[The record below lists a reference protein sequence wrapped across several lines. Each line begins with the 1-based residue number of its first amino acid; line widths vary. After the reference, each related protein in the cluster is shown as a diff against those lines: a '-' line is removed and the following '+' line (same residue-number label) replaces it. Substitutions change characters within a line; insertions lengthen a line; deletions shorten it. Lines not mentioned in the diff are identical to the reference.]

1 MHPFAGDPDTIVAP
15 ASPPGKGAVSLV
27 RLSGPQ
33 ALAILEGL
41 SGRMR
46 SDFEARRAT
55 VCRLVKEGRPLD
67 QALVTVFPGPHSYT
81 GEDVVE
87 ISCHGSPWIVR
98 ELVAVCVALG
108 ARVAGPG
115 EFTCRAFLNGR
126 MDLVQAEAVNDLI
139 RSETAYQAEAARRQL
154 EGDLSRRLA
163 PIREEMLEVLSHLE
177 TAVEF
182 VEEDVRPD
190 DRATLAERLRRT
202 REDVA
207 ALVAGWHTG
216 KVLREGAR
224 VVLAGRPNVG
234 KSSLFNRLVREERA
248 LVTPYPGTTRDAL
261 REYLDVEGVPV
272 WLMDTAGLRGGDLD
286 AVERLGVE
294 RSRDALRG
302 ADLGL
307 LVCDG
312 SEAWQAADGEAWSE
326 LAEKVRYVVVVNKL
340 DLPRRMQV
348 PPEVTE
354 RAQGTVEVSARSGR
368 GVDELGRVIAAC
380 VGPGRELENQA
391 AVITNARHRAC
402 LEQAAAAL
410 AAAAGRLEEGWSEEF
425 AAYELRRGLNALG
438 ELTGTVTT
446 DELLGRIF
454 AGFCIGK

>member
-1 MHPFAGDPDTIVAP
+1 M
-15 ASPPGKGAVSLV
+15 SLV
-27 RLSGPQ
+27 RLSGPES
-33 ALAILEGL
+33 LAILEGL
-41 SGRMR
+41 SGRTR
-46 SDFEARRAT
+46 STFEPRRAT
-55 VCRLVKEGRPLD
+55 VCRLLKEGRPLD
-67 QALVTVFPGPHSYT
+67 RALVTVFPGPHSYT

-87 ISCHGSPWIVR
+87 ISCHGSPWVVR
-98 ELVAVCVALG
+98 ELVAACVALG

-139 RSETAYQAEAARRQL
+139 RSETACQAEAARRQL
-154 EGDLSRRLA
+154 EGDLSRRLS
-163 PIREEMLEVLSHLE
+163 PIREEMLDVLSHLE
-177 TAVEF
+177 TALEF
-182 VEEDVRPD
+182 VEEDVSPD
-190 DRATLAERLRRT
+190 DRSTLAGRLRQI
-202 REDVA
+202 REQVA
-207 ALVAGWHTG
+207 TLVAGWNAG

-234 KSSLFNRLVREERA
+234 KSSLFNCLSREERA
-248 LVTPYPGTTRDAL
+248 LVTPHPGTTRDAL

-272 WLMDTAGLRGGDLD
+272 WLMDTAGLRGGELD
-286 AVERLGVE
+286 EVERLGVE
-294 RSRDALRG
+294 RSRAALQG

-312 SEAWQAADGEAWSE
+312 SETWQEEDGEAWSE
-326 LAEKVRYVVVVNKL
+326 LVEKVRYVVVVNKL
-340 DLPRRMQV
+340 DLPRKVQV
-348 PPEVTE
+348 PAEVTQ
-354 RAQGTVEVSARSGR
+354 RAEAVVEVSARSGA
-368 GVDELGRVIAAC
+368 GVEALGRVIAAC
-380 VGPGRELENQA
+380 VGPGRELASQA

-410 AAAAGRLEEGWSEEF
+410 EAAASRLEEGWSEEV
-425 AAYELRRGLNALG
+425 AAYELRRALNALG